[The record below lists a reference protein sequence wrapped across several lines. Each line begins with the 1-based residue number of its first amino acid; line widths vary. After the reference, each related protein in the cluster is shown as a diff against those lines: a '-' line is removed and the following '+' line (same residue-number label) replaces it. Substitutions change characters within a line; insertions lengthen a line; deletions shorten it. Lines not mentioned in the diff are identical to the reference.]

1 MGRKTMNNKLQKRDC
16 DIKIKLTPSGAQ
28 FLHFEMDIQGDHLDF
43 LPASTMGEQ
52 FGAVVSA
59 LYTLFHEDDDMHD
72 EWRSRENL
80 SDVNHVVHT
89 RITKVDW
96 DNEGDDIEI
105 IMSRNGKIDIDFEND
120 QIKIEIK
127 RYDELLKTYNVKTK
141 DLCYAVAKACTEV
154 LKEYGIY
161 GYRYSTEYDCFN
173 LHQLLYIKSFALGN
187 FEARELIA
195 ENELDWA
202 KRTSF
207 EKELELLLFDM

>member
-52 FGAVVSA
+52 FGAIVSA
-59 LYTLFHEDDDMHD
+59 CYMLFHEWGDMHE
-72 EWRSRENL
+72 EWRKGGRLSWQDPNL
-80 SDVNHVVHT
+80 HT
-89 RITKVDW
+89 IYSSVDW
-96 DNEGDDIEI
+96 DNEGDVMEI
-105 IMSRNGKIDIDFEND
+105 IMSRSGNFEIDYEND
-120 QIKIEIK
+120 MMEIVIKHYDDIIK
-127 RYDELLKTYNVKTK
+127 KYKVKSK
-141 DLCYAVAKACTEV
+141 DWCYAIAKACTEV
-154 LKEYGIY
+154 IKEYGIY
-161 GYRYSTEYDCFN
+161 GYRCSTEGDGF
-173 LHQLLYIKSFALGN
+173 LIHQLLYIKSFALGN